1 MKRNINIK
9 TLYICSQKPVAG
21 KVISPIRKAIAVL
34 LFNGHVCQSYCLI
47 KKNYVYDH
55 RLVLLSSLVEEATFS
70 SVSGG

>member
-47 KKNYVYDH
+47 KNYVYDH

>member
-9 TLYICSQKPVAG
+9 TLYICCQKPVAV
-21 KVISPIRKAIAVL
+21 KVINPIRKAIVVL

-47 KKNYVYDH
+47 NKSYVYDH
-55 RLVLLSSLVEEATFS
+55 RLVLLSALVEEATFS